1 MKLAKYLSDNDIPQA
16 VFAKKIGVTQV
27 AVSRYVQELR
37 TPSLRLIFAIEK
49 LTKGAVTPK
58 DWPTPARKKPA
69 KVSAEA
75 VAS

>member
-1 MKLAKYLSDNDIPQA
+1 MKLAKYLSAQAIPQA

-49 LTKGAVTPK
+49 ATKGAVTPK
-58 DWPTPARKKPA
+58 DWSTAA
-69 KVSAEA
+69 KVSPTPSKEGAA
-75 VAS
+75 A